1 MRGYT
6 MIELIVVMVVL
17 SILGAMA
24 IPAFNSRTP
33 LNVRGTRDQVR
44 AILEYSR
51 KLAVAQQ
58 TGVCVIIAPALVQAV
73 YVVGANCAPA
83 SPAGNT
89 NARSAAIPSDV
100 VVNGAAVVR
109 FDQNGRPVPNANVV
123 LNFGDTL
130 GNVLHTLTVSN
141 ETGLVY

>member
-6 MIELIVVMVVL
+6 MVELIVVMVVL
-17 SILGAMA
+17 GILGALA
-24 IPAFNSRTP
+24 VPAFNSRTP

-58 TGVCVIIAPALVQAV
+58 SGVCVIIAPALVQAV

-89 NARSAAIPSDV
+89 DASSASIPSDV
-100 VVNGAAVVR
+100 VVNGAALVR
-109 FDQNGRPVPNANVV
+109 FDMNGRPVPNANVI

-130 GNVLHTLTVSN
+130 GNVLQSLTVSN
-141 ETGLVY
+141 ETGLVF